1 MKSYKQQWSLEVF
14 VVVNCI
20 KRDQQ
25 VFLLRDLNGED
36 IQKCI
41 T

>member
-14 VVVNCI
+14 VIVKCI
-20 KRDQQ
+20 KRDQP

-36 IQKCI
+36 ITGKF
-41 T
+41 